1 MATSWETVDE
11 INGVGRHERRLQAIV
26 PSCLGSLLLL
36 LLLLQLLLRVM
47 VTIVLPPTFGE
58 KKLKTGKCR

>member
-36 LLLLQLLLRVM
+36 LLLQLLLRVM